1 MLYLIIFLLSII
13 VLKIESKSIF
23 LALEKILTKIL
34 ASLISFDS
42 STFVTL
48 TKQLSIKM
56 LSFEKILLTIFWIW
70 ISMRVD
76 LLNGLIELILMTISF

>member
-1 MLYLIIFLLSII
+1 MLI
-13 VLKIESKSIF
+13 
-23 LALEKILTKIL
+23 KIL
-34 ASLISFDS
+34 AILISFDN

-48 TKQLSIKM
+48 TKQLSIIM